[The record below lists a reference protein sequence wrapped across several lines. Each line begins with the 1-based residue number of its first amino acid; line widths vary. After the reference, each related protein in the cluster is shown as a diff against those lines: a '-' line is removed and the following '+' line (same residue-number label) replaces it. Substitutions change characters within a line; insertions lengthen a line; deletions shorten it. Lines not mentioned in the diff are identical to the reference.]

1 MLTHLYIK
9 NLGIVKELELD
20 FNPHLNIITGETG
33 AGKSILIN
41 AFGLALGKN
50 ASYSLIRSECLQAE
64 VIAQFDISKL
74 PRVINYLSEHC
85 IPTEENTCVI
95 RRILNNNQSS
105 KAYINGK
112 LASVNQLKELSEN
125 LVRVH
130 SQHQQHALI
139 DPNYQREALDKFAK
153 HQNLIDK
160 VKDDYQKF
168 VEISRKIVELNKQK
182 QNADK
187 LDLLQYQIEE
197 LDELGLNDGEVIE
210 LENKFKIAAKS
221 DELVLKANK
230 CISILDEQEN
240 GLLYQLHQ
248 LRSNLTGLNLSE
260 NSKLVEDAG
269 ILLDECLHNLK
280 DYSANL
286 EIDEESL
293 NQMQS
298 RLSKIYDLARK
309 LRTTPENL
317 HNKFNELQEKFDL
330 INNSN
335 HLIEELTKQADK
347 IKHDYIESSTELSSS
362 RMHYA
367 KVLTEIIA
375 SRLESLDLPNCKFNI
390 EVKFNHQGSLA
401 AHGLDDVKF
410 LISTN
415 PGQPMDSLK
424 KVSGGELSRISLA
437 VLVAIAKKIDS
448 PMMIF
453 DEVDVGISGK
463 TAELVGNSLVDLSKD
478 TQVLCI
484 THLPQV
490 AAKGTRNFKVSK
502 YQTDNETTSVIEAL
516 SFAEKTQE
524 LARLMGGTLI
534 SDEAIAHAQKLM
546 S

>member
-1 MLTHLYIK
+1 
-9 NLGIVKELELD
+9 
-20 FNPHLNIITGETG
+20 
-33 AGKSILIN
+33 
-41 AFGLALGKN
+41 
-50 ASYSLIRSECLQAE
+50 
-64 VIAQFDISKL
+64 
-74 PRVINYLSEHC
+74 
-85 IPTEENTCVI
+85 
-95 RRILNNNQSS
+95 
-105 KAYINGK
+105 
-112 LASVNQLKELSEN
+112 
-125 LVRVH
+125 
-130 SQHQQHALI
+130 
-139 DPNYQREALDKFAK
+139 
-153 HQNLIDK
+153 
-160 VKDDYQKF
+160 
-168 VEISRKIVELNKQK
+168 
-182 QNADK
+182 
-187 LDLLQYQIEE
+187 
-197 LDELGLNDGEVIE
+197 
-210 LENKFKIAAKS
+210 
-221 DELVLKANK
+221 
-230 CISILDEQEN
+230 
-240 GLLYQLHQ
+240 
-248 LRSNLTGLNLSE
+248 
-260 NSKLVEDAG
+260 
-269 ILLDECLHNLK
+269 
-280 DYSANL
+280 
-286 EIDEESL
+286 
-293 NQMQS
+293 
-298 RLSKIYDLARK
+298 
-309 LRTTPENL
+309 
-317 HNKFNELQEKFDL
+317 
-330 INNSN
+330 
-335 HLIEELTKQADK
+335 
-347 IKHDYIESSTELSSS
+347 
-362 RMHYA
+362 MHYA